1 MDYENG
7 FGVTSRFWDV
17 IFGTQLAPLQSR
29 LCRGQIVHTI
39 RVAFGT

>member
-17 IFGTQLAPLQSR
+17 IFGTELLPPPKLSKA
-29 LCRGQIVHTI
+29 
-39 RVAFGT
+39 